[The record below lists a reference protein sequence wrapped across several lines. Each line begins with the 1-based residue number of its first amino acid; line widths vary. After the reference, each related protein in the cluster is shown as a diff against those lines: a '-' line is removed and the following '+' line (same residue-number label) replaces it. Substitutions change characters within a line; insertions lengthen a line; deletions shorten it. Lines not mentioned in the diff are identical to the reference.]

1 MNTKEFERLLLSV
14 QKPGRYSGGEI
25 NSVVKDKEKVDVRFA
40 FCFPDTYEIGMS
52 HLGMKILYSL
62 FNERED
68 IWCERVF
75 APWMDFE
82 EVMRENN
89 IPLFALESRDPIKDF
104 DFIGFTLQYEMAYTN
119 ILNMLDLAGVPL
131 RSADRDD
138 SFPIVVAGGPCVCN
152 PEPLADFVDIFF
164 LGEGEEV
171 DLEVIDLYKKCKNE
185 GKTKAEFLREAADI
199 KGVYVP
205 ALYDISYNEDGIIKS
220 ITPKDGVNEKI
231 TKRIITDMD
240 KSYYPD
246 KFVVPFIEIVHDRV
260 VQEVFR
266 GCIRGCRFCQAGFIY
281 RPVREKSSDTVNSQA
296 KSLCESTGYDE
307 ISLSSLST
315 SDYSEIEPLLN
326 KLLDW
331 TEESNVSLALPSLRI
346 DNFSDELLEK
356 IKHVRKS
363 GLTFAP
369 EAGTQRLRDVINKN
383 VTEEEIMNTCLTAF
397 KGGYTSVKLYF
408 MLGLPTETDEDL
420 KGIAE
425 LGQRIVNL
433 FYNMPD
439 KPKGKSVSVS
449 ISVSTFV
456 PKPFTPFEF
465 EPQIDVKEIRR
476 RQEVLKSSIT
486 TKKISLS
493 YHDSSTSFLEGVLA
507 RGDRRLSYVLE
518 EAYKNGCK
526 FDSWSECFDF
536 DKWISAF
543 DKCGINPEFYSCR
556 KREYDEI
563 SPWNHLDFG
572 ITKDFLIS
580 ENKLAH
586 SETVTP
592 NCREKCSV
600 CGANCLVKECKGGV
614 CYEKR

>member
-25 NSVVKDKEKVDVRFA
+25 NSVIKDKEKVDVRFA

-52 HLGMKILYSL
+52 HLGMKILYSQ
-62 FNERED
+62 FNERDD

-75 APWMDFE
+75 APWTDFE

-89 IPLFALESRDPIKDF
+89 IPLFALESRDAIKDF

-119 ILNMLDLAGVPL
+119 VLNMLDLAGIPL

-138 SFPIVVAGGPCVCN
+138 SHPIVVAGGPCVCN
-152 PEPLADFVDIFF
+152 PEPLADFIDIFF

-171 DLEVIDLYKKCKNE
+171 DLEVIDLYKQYRNN
-185 GKTKAEFLREAADI
+185 GKSKAEFLRAAAQI
-199 KGVYVP
+199 QGVYVP
-205 ALYDISYNEDGIIKS
+205 SLYKVDYNEDGTISS
-220 ITPKDGVNEKI
+220 ITPENGAPSRI
-231 TKRIITDMD
+231 TKRIIGDMD
-240 KSYYPD
+240 NAYYPD

-260 VQEVFR
+260 VQEIFR

-281 RPVREKSSDTVNSQA
+281 RPVREKSVDTINNQA

-315 SDYSEIEPLLN
+315 SDYREIEPLLN

-331 TEESNVSLALPSLRI
+331 TEGSNVSLALPSLRI

-383 VTEEEIMNTCLTAF
+383 VTEEEIINTCRTAF
-397 KGGYTSVKLYF
+397 QGGYTSVKLYF

-420 KGIAE
+420 KGIAD
-425 LGQRIVNL
+425 LGQKIVNV

-465 EPQIDVKEIRR
+465 EPQIDVDEIRR
-476 RQEVLKSSIT
+476 RQEYLKSCIT

-507 RGDRRLSYVLE
+507 RGDRRLSCVLE
-518 EAYKNGCK
+518 QAFRNGCK
-526 FDSWSECFDF
+526 FDSWSECFDLE
-536 DKWISAF
+536 KWISAF
-543 DKCGINPEFYSCR
+543 RKCGIKPEFYSGR
-556 KREYDEI
+556 TRDYNEI
-563 SPWNHLDFG
+563 SPWDHLDYG
-572 ITKDFLIS
+572 ITKDFLIK

-586 SETVTP
+586 SFVTTP
-592 NCREKCSV
+592 HCREKCSA
-600 CGANCLVKECKGGV
+600 CGANCLVKDIKGGV
-614 CYEKR
+614 CFEKH